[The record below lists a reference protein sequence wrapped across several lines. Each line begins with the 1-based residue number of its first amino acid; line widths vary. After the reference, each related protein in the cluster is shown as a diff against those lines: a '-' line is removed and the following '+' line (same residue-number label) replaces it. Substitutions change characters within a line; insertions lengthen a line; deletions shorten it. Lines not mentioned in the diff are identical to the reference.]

1 MTRIKDDFNPKAP
14 ISQVPA
20 SWFNTVAK
28 FINEL
33 MGGLGISLNKD
44 GSPPLISVDPNV
56 VQTKGES
63 NGKVNAD
70 IPVNETQSPTPT
82 LPVQPD
88 TTTWVR
94 GTTTHKVW
102 DETDQQWV
110 EETDGDGHKF
120 LCGVTIPVFSRFIR
134 AGGSVW
140 TYCRPWTF
148 DENGTLCKIGPE
160 QFVTTALMGAAGS

>member
-20 SWFNTVAK
+20 SWFNAVAK

-33 MGGLGISLNKD
+33 MGGLGISVNKD

-63 NGKVNAD
+63 NGKVNEN
-70 IPVNETQSPTPT
+70 IPENETQSPLPT

-88 TTTWVR
+88 TTVWIR
-94 GTTTHKVW
+94 GKTTHKVY
-102 DETDQQWV
+102 DETTEQWI
-110 EETDGDGHKF
+110 EETDNDGHKF
-120 LCGVTIPVFSRFIR
+120 LCGVTIPVFSREVR
-134 AGGSVW
+134 AAGSVW
-140 TYCRPWTF
+140 NFCRPWTF
-148 DENGTLCKIGPE
+148 DENGALCKIGPE
-160 QFVTTALMGAAGS
+160 QFVTTTLMGAGS